1 MTFVRSSLALLLCA
15 TGLVGCPGA
24 IDDPAPFIA
33 ARMDSGA
40 PPARCP
46 EGVSVTRDLFI
57 PHCATSG
64 CHDSETQLINLDLQS
79 PGVAARLIGRRS
91 AACGQ
96 RALVDPNDP
105 ERSALLL
112 KLRAAPPCGDRMPL
126 GTPPL
131 SNEEV
136 ACVRAWIIRRGEE
149 PDAGTTPDAST
160 SAPADTG
167 VTDDLSR

>member
-1 MTFVRSSLALLLCA
+1 MKALRPAPLLAVSALGLL
-15 TGLVGCPGA
+15 GCPGA
-24 IDDPAPFIA
+24 IDDPAPFVA
-33 ARMDSGA
+33 ARLDSGA

-57 PHCATSG
+57 PHCATAG
-64 CHDSETQLINLDLQS
+64 CHDTDTQLINLDLES
-79 PGVAARLIGRRS
+79 PGVAARLIGRRA

-126 GTPPL
+126 GTPAL
-131 SNEEV
+131 SNEEI

-149 PDAGTTPDAST
+149 PDAGTAPDAST
-160 SAPADTG
+160 SALADTG
-167 VTDDLSR
+167 TSDDLSR

>member
-1 MTFVRSSLALLLCA
+1 MTLRPVALTFCALVLA
-15 TGLVGCPGA
+15 GCPGA
-24 IDDPAPFIA
+24 IDDPAPFVA

-46 EGVSVTRDLFI
+46 DGVSVTRDLFV

-64 CHDSETQLINLDLQS
+64 CHDSTTQLINLDLQS
-79 PGVAARLIGRRS
+79 PGVAGRLIGRRAGS
-91 AACGQ
+91 CGQ
-96 RALVDPNDP
+96 RVLADPNDP

-126 GTPPL
+126 GSPPL
-131 SNEEV
+131 SDGEI

-149 PDAGTTPDAST
+149 PDAGDGSDASLPPPDAG
-160 SAPADTG
+160 PR
-167 VTDDLSR
+167 DDLSR